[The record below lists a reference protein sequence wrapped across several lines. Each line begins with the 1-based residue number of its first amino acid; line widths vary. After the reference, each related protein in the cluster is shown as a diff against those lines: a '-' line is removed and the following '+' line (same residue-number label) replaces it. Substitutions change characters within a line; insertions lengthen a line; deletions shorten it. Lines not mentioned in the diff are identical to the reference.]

1 MYEITHRASQA
12 LYENVRSHLN
22 NLIMDKINIFDRYIR
37 GEMTPKEVILFKQQL
52 IEDAETNTDFKIYSA
67 LVAGICKEEQ
77 QDNIDFAYALKSLT
91 EERLKQVIGKRVK
104 TRLQKHSFRQIGL
117 WVASMVAIVVFCFSV
132 TLHIQ
137 NSAEYTVDNLIVEY
151 NSMPVSN
158 RGGDNAIDISNMNQ
172 DEVENIISKL
182 CNIYSDISKED
193 IQEKQMA
200 GINLAMAY
208 LKIHDRKKAISV
220 LEEIKSLYP
229 DDTEFVFQCD
239 KILKRLK

>member
-12 LYENVRSHLN
+12 LYENVRAHLN
-22 NLIMDKINIFDRYIR
+22 HIIMDKINMFDRYIR
-37 GEMTPKEVILFKQQL
+37 GEMTSEEMHLFKQQL

-91 EERLKQVIGKRVK
+91 EEELKQVIGKRVK
-104 TRLQKHSFRQIGL
+104 PILQKHNFRQIGFY
-117 WVASMVAIVVFCFSV
+117 VASMTAVVVICFSV
-132 TLHIQ
+132 ILHIQ

-172 DEVENIISKL
+172 DEVEKILSKL

-193 IQEKQMA
+193 IQEKQMT